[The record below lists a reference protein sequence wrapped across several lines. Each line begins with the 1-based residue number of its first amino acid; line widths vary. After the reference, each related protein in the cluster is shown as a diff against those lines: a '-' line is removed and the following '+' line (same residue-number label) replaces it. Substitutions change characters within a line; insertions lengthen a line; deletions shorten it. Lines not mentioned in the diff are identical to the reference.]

1 MQPPG
6 NIPPPPLSHHAHASP
21 HLGQPLPPPPP
32 PPPLS
37 HHNGIGPMGMPFE
50 QPRRRSLGAA
60 GSPPQ
65 FARRPMEPSAAQAP
79 PPPPPP
85 PSYPSRNMPPPSP
98 PQMPPPS
105 ANANHLASAPRGPP
119 TTSPFAGVR
128 DFATHR
134 PNAGMSIS
142 SMLGGNDERKPT
154 SSPHSSAMGPSA
166 TPKPMRPASPG
177 RARSSSMRE
186 PYAHREPSPARGS
199 AFGEQRAQS
208 AFHDRPGQEARRD
221 GVFASSQF
229 PRESPHSFRAFRPE
243 QEQRSNGLGTHG
255 RPNSQPTEP
264 VRART
269 VEEIIATRERPSE
282 GRFSAFRHFG
292 EPGLPP
298 RSDIIPRHDAHP
310 FPNGVT
316 SQPRDRDVFA
326 SPHTDRDMR
335 QGQPRYQTGMFST
348 PLREE
353 QSGIFRPMY
362 HHAPDTARESIET
375 RQLPEYRRE
384 EPGSSPPVG
393 ELPPYMRA
401 RHGFVDRPMT
411 FEEHQRME
419 AMQREQ
425 RKESDGSAGPKP
437 LLAHSPDIGKKGRNS
452 PLPQAVQG
460 AQPRHV
466 GPGGGNPGIKMEF
479 GRMFS
484 GIGSGVGSTTPNAGQ
499 NGTTTPSRMSPARHV
514 EDGDLVRTAVNNI
527 EDWKS
532 GKKNSRRG
540 GRRPREE
547 DRADE
552 DGRATPDVQRGNK
565 RNKTAHP
572 GHHHHHH
579 HHHHHEPEP
588 QQGSFNT
595 LRFSSN
601 PASAPHH
608 HHHHH
613 HHHHTAHA
621 HPSHHHHHHAPR
633 AVSLPRKPTITVTNT
648 ALLSDISHRPRKH
661 LGSQLY
667 TTEIHQPSNSDFSLE
682 SSIKFVNKMKPIP
695 NFEGQE
701 NCTYTVRVPRDILT
715 SSRNATANGET
726 SSFEAVCKQGHLWGT
741 EVYTDDSDVVAAA
754 VHSGWIQGDFGEQN
768 EDLKTLCD
776 NVSDSGQQQQQQQPN
791 TESESPPSLLTLPE
805 RPRHPAKIPPSHPD
819 LHITL
824 LLLPPLESYPST
836 TQHHVR
842 SKSWRQT
849 PHDGMSF
856 MIHRI
861 DFVDEGGLSTRNSER
876 GIVAR
881 KQRIAVEE
889 AKRRDAAAGLLMFAH
904 GGAGGGGGAVSV
916 GA

>member
-1 MQPPG
+1 
-6 NIPPPPLSHHAHASP
+6 
-21 HLGQPLPPPPP
+21 
-32 PPPLS
+32 
-37 HHNGIGPMGMPFE
+37 MGMPFE

-65 FARRPMEPSAAQAP
+65 FTRRPMEPSTTQAP

-134 PNAGMSIS
+134 PTAGMSIS

-154 SSPHSSAMGPSA
+154 SSPHSSTMGPSA
-166 TPKPMRPASPG
+166 TPKPMRPTSPG

-199 AFGEQRAQS
+199 TFGEERAQS

-243 QEQRSNGLGTHG
+243 QEQRSNGLGAHG
-255 RPNSQPTEP
+255 RPNSQPTEL

-298 RSDIIPRHDAHP
+298 RSDMIPRHDAHP

-335 QGQPRYQTGMFST
+335 QSQPRYQTGMFST

-514 EDGDLVRTAVNNI
+514 EDGDLVITI
-527 EDWKS
+527 ITITITIITSQSLSK
-532 GKKNSRRG
+532 
-540 GRRPREE
+540 
-547 DRADE
+547 
-552 DGRATPDVQRGNK
+552 
-565 RNKTAHP
+565 
-572 GHHHHHH
+572 
-579 HHHHHEPEP
+579 
-588 QQGSFNT
+588 
-595 LRFSSN
+595 
-601 PASAPHH
+601 
-608 HHHHH
+608 
-613 HHHHTAHA
+613 
-621 HPSHHHHHHAPR
+621 
-633 AVSLPRKPTITVTNT
+633 AVSIHCALHLIQPARHITTITITIITTPRTHIHPTITTTTPRVRYV
-648 ALLSDISHRPRKH
+648 SHKPRKH

-715 SSRNATANGET
+715 SSRDATANGET
-726 SSFEAVCKQGHLWGT
+726 STFEAICKQGHIWGT

-768 EDLKTLCD
+768 EDLKALCD
-776 NVSDSGQQQQQQQPN
+776 DVSDSGEQQQQQQPDN
-791 TESESPPSLLTLPE
+791 PSEPPSPLTLSE

-824 LLLPPLESYPST
+824 LLLPPLQSYPST
-836 TQHHVR
+836 TQHHIR

-856 MIHRI
+856 LIHRI
-861 DFVDEGGLSTRNSER
+861 EFVDEGGLSTRNSER
-876 GIVAR
+876 GTVAR

-904 GGAGGGGGAVSV
+904 GGTGGGGGAVSV

>member
-1 MQPPG
+1 
-6 NIPPPPLSHHAHASP
+6 
-21 HLGQPLPPPPP
+21 
-32 PPPLS
+32 
-37 HHNGIGPMGMPFE
+37 MGMPLE

-65 FARRPMEPSAAQAP
+65 FTRRPMEPSTTQAP

-105 ANANHLASAPRGPP
+105 ANANHLASAPKGPP

-134 PNAGMSIS
+134 PTAGMSIS

-154 SSPHSSAMGPSA
+154 SSPHSSTMGPSA
-166 TPKPMRPASPG
+166 TPKPMRPTSPG

-208 AFHDRPGQEARRD
+208 AFHDRPGQDARRD

-298 RSDIIPRHDAHP
+298 RSDMIPRHDAHP

-316 SQPRDRDVFA
+316 SQPRERDVFA

-335 QGQPRYQTGMFST
+335 QSQPRYQTGMFST

-532 GKKNSRRG
+532 
-540 GRRPREE
+540 
-547 DRADE
+547 
-552 DGRATPDVQRGNK
+552 
-565 RNKTAHP
+565 
-572 GHHHHHH
+572 
-579 HHHHHEPEP
+579 
-588 QQGSFNT
+588 
-595 LRFSSN
+595 
-601 PASAPHH
+601 
-608 HHHHH
+608 
-613 HHHHTAHA
+613 
-621 HPSHHHHHHAPR
+621 
-633 AVSLPRKPTITVTNT
+633 
-648 ALLSDISHRPRKH
+648 ALLADVSHKPRKH

-715 SSRNATANGET
+715 SSRDATANGET
-726 SSFEAVCKQGHLWGT
+726 STFEAICKQGHIWGT

-776 NVSDSGQQQQQQQPN
+776 NVSDSGEQQQQQQQSDNP
-791 TESESPPSLLTLPE
+791 SETPSSSLTLTD

-856 MIHRI
+856 LIHRI
-861 DFVDEGGLSTRNSER
+861 EFVDEGGLSTRNSER

-904 GGAGGGGGAVSV
+904 GVGGVGGGTGAGGGAVSV